1 MSRRLVILADML
13 VTIVLLCMALTTVAA
28 ADSCAKWENEVLA
41 RDAVVDT
48 ITTQLGRTGG
58 PFPCGFATSNLFA
71 PNLWRKTCTWEEA
84 NPLARPLVGS
94 WAKNAAG
101 TAGMNVGLRAAD
113 AVIFRGDFGR
123 AICGMVYRAVDRIYG
138 SVLLNNGLII
148 GGQIMY
154 RHRF

>member
-13 VTIVLLCMALTTVAA
+13 VGIVLLCMALTTVAA

-84 NPLARPLVGS
+84 DPLARPLVGS

-101 TAGMNVGLRAAD
+101 TAGVNVGLRAAD
-113 AVIFRGDFGR
+113 AVIFQGDFGR

>member
-1 MSRRLVILADML
+1 MRRLVILSDIL
-13 VTIVLLCMALTTVAA
+13 VTVILLSFAMTTVAA
-28 ADSCAKWENEVLA
+28 ADTCAKWENEVLA

-48 ITTQLGRTGG
+48 ITTQIGRTGG

-71 PNLWRKTCTWEEA
+71 PGLWNKTCTWQEA
-84 NPLARPLVGS
+84 DPLARPLVGS
-94 WAKNAAG
+94 WARNFAG
-101 TAGMNVGLRAAD
+101 TAGVNVGLRAAD

-123 AICGMVYRAVDRIYG
+123 AICGMVYQAVDKFYT